1 MAREFFNPYPK
12 YLQIREA
19 LTRRIDRDMSVGQ
32 QLPTEQALCQEFN
45 VSRETVR
52 EALRGLEEEG
62 LISRSPGRGT
72 FVRRRPPRLVESR
85 LTGLPEDFSA
95 LRFDTEARTL
105 AKGPVLPPADVAERV
120 GAAPNE
126 MVYRIARLRLLEG
139 QPFAYHEAF
148 LPLEVGSRLARLDLS
163 KSAPLRE
170 IRETLQIHA
179 TEDHAKI
186 EAIAADTEI
195 APQLEVALGAPLL
208 MVTRHFLLPRSRGSG
223 LFRSIFRADRYYYTV
238 QFDQKHASRP
248 RAPAGVSAKRRPPST
263 QRHGVRAR

>member
-1 MAREFFNPYPK
+1 MGRVLFNPYPK

-19 LTRRIDRDMSVGQ
+19 LTRRIDRGMDVGQ
-32 QLPTEQALCQEFN
+32 QLPTEKELCREFN

-52 EALRGLEEEG
+52 EALRGLEDDG

-85 LTGLPEDFSA
+85 LTGLVEDFSA

-105 AKGPVLPPADVAERV
+105 ATGPVVPSAEVAERV
-120 GAAPNE
+120 GAEPNE
-126 MVYRIARLRLLEG
+126 MVYRIVRLRSLEG

-148 LPLEVGSRLARLDLS
+148 LPLEIGSRLVRLDLD

-170 IRETLQIHA
+170 IQETLHLQA
-179 TEDHAKI
+179 TEDRAKI

-195 APQLEVALGAPLL
+195 APQLHVALGAPLL
-208 MVTRHFLLPRSRGSG
+208 MVTRHFLLPGSRASG

-238 QFDQKHASRP
+238 QFDQKP
-248 RAPAGVSAKRRPPST
+248 TSARRRPSPP
-263 QRHGVRAR
+263 QRREVRAR